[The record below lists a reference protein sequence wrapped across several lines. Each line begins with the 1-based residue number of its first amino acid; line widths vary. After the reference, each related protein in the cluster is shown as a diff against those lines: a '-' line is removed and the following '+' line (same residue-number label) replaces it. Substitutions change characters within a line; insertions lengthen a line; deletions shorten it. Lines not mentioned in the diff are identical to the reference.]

1 LAHFPYMPLVETD
14 QLWSHSKELGKL
26 SRTSGGRSWSG
37 T

>member
-1 LAHFPYMPLVETD
+1 VVETE
-14 QLWSHSKELGKL
+14 QVWHHSKELGKL